1 MGTFRYPVVL
11 YSPDRSRSVTVETL
25 VDTGATYTWVPAP
38 VLQGLGHQPSF
49 RQRLRLADG
58 TVIER
63 DGTEVVVEIDGARR
77 TTVIIFGDPDSEA
90 LLGAVTLE
98 QFSLAPD
105 PVARRLVPVVALM
118 AGSKAVE
125 SFGIRQNRRGGVV
138 RVVDLRSDT
147 VTQPTPEMRRAMSL
161 AEVGDDV
168 LGEDPTV
175 HRLEERAAEL
185 LGKEAALFLPSGTM
199 GNQVALK
206 AWTRPGQEVIL
217 DARAHIVLYEMA
229 AMAVISGLLPNLIP
243 TEAGHFGAADVAA
256 RVRPPVSYVAPTGL
270 VSVENTHN
278 MAGGTIFPQERLA
291 EVYDFCR
298 SRGLPVHMDGARI
311 FNAAVAQGLPVRAIA
326 QYADSVMFSLSKGLA
341 CPVGSVLCGPRD
353 FIEEA
358 RRVRKM
364 LGGGMRQAGI
374 LAAAGLVALDTMVER
389 LAEDHARA
397 RTLAEG
403 LADLPGLRVD
413 LTRVQTN
420 IVIVETTGPLR
431 AEALCERLRTQGV
444 LALPVGPDRIRM
456 VTHYHI
462 TDDDIRYVLDKFRQV
477 VTVA

>member
-1 MGTFRYPVVL
+1 M
-11 YSPDRSRSVTVETL
+11 
-25 VDTGATYTWVPAP
+25 
-38 VLQGLGHQPSF
+38 
-49 RQRLRLADG
+49 
-58 TVIER
+58 
-63 DGTEVVVEIDGARR
+63 
-77 TTVIIFGDPDSEA
+77 
-90 LLGAVTLE
+90 
-98 QFSLAPD
+98 
-105 PVARRLVPVVALM
+105 
-118 AGSKAVE
+118 
-125 SFGIRQNRRGGVV
+125 

-168 LGEDPTV
+168 FGEDPTV
-175 HRLEERAAEL
+175 RRLEERAAEL

-206 AWTRPGQEVIL
+206 VWTQPGQEVIL

-229 AMAVISGLLPNLIP
+229 AMAVISGLLPNPIP

-256 RVRPPVSYVAPTGL
+256 RVRPPVYYVPRTGL

-298 SRGLPVHMDGARI
+298 SRGIPVHMDGARI

-341 CPVGSVLCGPRD
+341 CPVGSMLCGPRD

-358 RRVRKM
+358 RRVRKL
-364 LGGGMRQAGI
+364 LGGGMRQVGV
-374 LAAAGLVALDTMVER
+374 LAAAGLVALTTMVER

-397 RTLAEG
+397 RELAEG

-413 LTRVQTN
+413 PTRVQTN
-420 IVIVETTGPLR
+420 IVIVETTGPVT
-431 AEALCERLRTQGV
+431 AEALCERLRTQGIWV
-444 LALPVGPDRIRM
+444 LPVGPNRIRM

-462 TDDDIRYVLDKFRQV
+462 TADDVRYVLEGFRR
-477 VTVA
+477 ALIG